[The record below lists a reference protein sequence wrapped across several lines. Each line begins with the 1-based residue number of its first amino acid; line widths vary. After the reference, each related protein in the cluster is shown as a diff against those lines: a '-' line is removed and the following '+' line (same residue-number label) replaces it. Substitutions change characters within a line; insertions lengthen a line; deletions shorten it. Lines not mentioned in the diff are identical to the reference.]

1 MYWEFQLIKFLQD
14 NGSAFLDVLWS
25 FISIFGEELIMVG
38 VVGLL
43 YWCLNKDFAK
53 YLAYSVMSSIVF
65 NGLLKNIV
73 VRNRPFQKEDWGIEN
88 KKSST
93 ADGYSFPSGHSQ
105 GSSSLFVSLAIWIKK
120 KWMTALAIII
130 PILVAFS
137 RLYLGAHFPTDVLA
151 GLAIG
156 TGLSFLFYFLYKKV
170 QDKTLLYLVT
180 MLIGSIGLFYCN
192 TDDYFKIYGLMVGAF
207 AAFIFESK
215 YINFECDGVI
225 WWKKLLRLLFG
236 LLIVLAFKEGLKP
249 LFDLIAKESFYL
261 AMIRYMI
268 TGFVGLGLYPWLF
281 KKLKFLS

>member
-1 MYWEFQLIKFLQD
+1 MDDRACNNHTDTRCIFKTLF
-14 NGSAFLDVLWS
+14 GSALPYRRACR
-25 FISIFGEELIMVG
+25 VG
-38 VVGLL
+38 
-43 YWCLNKDFAK
+43 
-53 YLAYSVMSSIVF
+53 
-65 NGLLKNIV
+65 
-73 VRNRPFQKEDWGIEN
+73 NR
-88 KKSST
+88 
-93 ADGYSFPSGHSQ
+93 Y
-105 GSSSLFVSLAIWIKK
+105 
-120 KWMTALAIII
+120 
-130 PILVAFS
+130 
-137 RLYLGAHFPTDVLA
+137 
-151 GLAIG
+151 G
-156 TGLSFLFYFLYKKV
+156 TVILFYFLYKKV